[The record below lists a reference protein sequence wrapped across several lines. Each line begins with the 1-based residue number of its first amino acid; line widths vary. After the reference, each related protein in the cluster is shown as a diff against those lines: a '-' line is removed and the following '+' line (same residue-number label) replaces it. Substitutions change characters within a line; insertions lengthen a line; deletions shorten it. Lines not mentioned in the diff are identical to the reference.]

1 MKRIFTL
8 IELLVVIAIIAI
20 LASMLLPALN
30 KARIKAKGISCA
42 SNLKQIASAE
52 FLYES
57 DYECLAFTPGPAYT
71 GGGHTRTQAH
81 RFTYKEFYTYVGL
94 PEISPNTKRKTSVYY
109 CPGTEPKYRS
119 VWTRSS
125 CYPRSILQFAI
136 NSTANFEGRVTS
148 SRMKNPSKVVLHF
161 ECSTAAWSGTGNMTA
176 YGSAAYIN
184 WALSFHGGKI
194 TTSFWDG
201 HIASYRKDT
210 FSYLGADAFM
220 NYAFK

>member
-57 DYECLAFTPGPAYT
+57 DYDCLAFTPGPTYS
-71 GGGHTRTQAH
+71 GGGHTRGQAH
-81 RFTYKEFYTYVGL
+81 RFSYKEFYPYVGL
-94 PEISPNTKRKTSVYY
+94 TEMSPSTPRLKSVYY

-119 VWTRSS
+119 VWQRSS
-125 CYPRSILQFAI
+125 CYPRNILQFAI
-136 NSTANFEGRVTS
+136 SSTGNFEGRVTS
-148 SRMKNPSKVVLHF
+148 SKMKNPSKVLLHF
-161 ECSTAAWSGTGNMTA
+161 ECTTGAWSGSGNMTS
-176 YGSAAYIN
+176 YGSAAYTD
-184 WALSFHGGKI
+184 WAISFHGGKI
-194 TTSFWDG
+194 STSFWDG
-201 HIASYRKDT
+201 HISSYNKNT
-210 FSYLGADAFM
+210 FVYLGEDAFM